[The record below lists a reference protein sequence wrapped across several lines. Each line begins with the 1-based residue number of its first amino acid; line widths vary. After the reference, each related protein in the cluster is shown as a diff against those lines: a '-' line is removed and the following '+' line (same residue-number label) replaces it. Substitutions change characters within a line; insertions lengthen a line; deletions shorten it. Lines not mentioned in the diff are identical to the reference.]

1 MQALYERHASK
12 GFEVLA
18 FPCNQFGSQ
27 EPGSASDIRTFTKK
41 YGVTFPV
48 FEKVDVNGA
57 NTHSVFSFLKNEKK
71 GFFDDIKWNFAK
83 FLVDRDGLV
92 IQRYLPTTS
101 PDSIEGDIV
110 KALGVPA
117 KCKKS
122 EL

>member
-1 MQALYERHASK
+1 MQALYEKHQSK

-18 FPCNQFGSQ
+18 FPCNQFGRQ
-27 EPGSASDIRTFTKK
+27 EPGSAAEIRQFTDK

-71 GFFDDIKWNFAK
+71 GFLNDIKWNFAK

-92 IQRYLPTTS
+92 VERYLPTTS
-101 PDSIEGDIV
+101 PDSIEADII
-110 KALGVPA
+110 KALAVPA
-117 KCKKS
+117 KCSKG

>member
-1 MQALYERHASK
+1 MQALYDRHASK

-27 EPGSASDIRTFTKK
+27 EPGSPADIRSLAGK

-57 NTHSVFSFLKNEKK
+57 ATHSVFSFLKNEQK
-71 GFFDDIKWNFAK
+71 GFFHDIKWNFAK
-83 FLVDRDGLV
+83 FLVDRDGQV
-92 IQRYLPTTS
+92 IERYLPTTS
-101 PDSIEGDIV
+101 PDSIEGDII

-117 KCKKS
+117 KCSKT